1 MTEKGG
7 FSKKERE
14 EVTKSMETRTEM
26 RVRPEEF
33 EGVLGFS
40 FEVNTLKTTPSA
52 GWRLAGIPESR
63 QDSIAGHAEMVA
75 QYAYLLARMEGL
87 GEKEALKCVGLA
99 VFHDNPE
106 TRIGDIDKLMARYLD
121 MQKIVQEVYPVI
133 ISEQTSQ
140 IPNKIGEE
148 IADLIKEANL
158 GESREAII
166 VKDADILERAVQG
179 KVYAEGGYKLVRDFL
194 DEKEERKL
202 KTETAQKLMSL
213 IRQGRN
219 LATRWRRGLKVE

>member
-1 MTEKGG
+1 MTKKEG
-7 FSKKERE
+7 FSKKERK
-14 EVTKSMETRTEM
+14 EVTKGMEVKEETR
-26 RVRPEEF
+26 VAPGEF
-33 EGVLGFS
+33 EGTLDFD
-40 FEVNTLKTTPSA
+40 FEVNTLKTTRSA

-63 QDSIAGHAEMVA
+63 QDSVASHAEMVA
-75 QYAYLLARMEGL
+75 QYTYPLARMEGL
-87 GEKEALKCVGLA
+87 GKEEALKCVGLA

-121 MQKIVQEVYPVI
+121 METIITETYPIIIV
-133 ISEQTSQ
+133 EQTSQ
-140 IPNKIGEE
+140 LPSKIAEE
-148 IADLIKEANL
+148 ISDLIRESNL

-166 VKDADILERAVQG
+166 VRDADILERAVQS
-179 KVYAEGGYKLVRDFL
+179 KVYAEGGYKLVRDFF

-202 KTETAQKLMSL
+202 KTETARKLMSL